1 MNDDLASGSAISM
14 AAQASH
20 VVSPLVVAAGTS
32 VAVKDAN
39 SDDKLNLDE
48 QCGDREKIVDK
59 EILRNGEAAA
69 CNTDNIDIDLD
80 DQAYHNAGTMR
91 YRKKTGSNNTDL
103 DSIEHLDFDDEEKKN
118 QGLEDDIDSVSLVC
132 LAR

>member
-1 MNDDLASGSAISM
+1 MNDDLATSSAISM
-14 AAQASH
+14 ASQATH
-20 VVSPLVVAAGTS
+20 IVSPLIVAAGAAGTNA
-32 VAVKDAN
+32 AVKDAN

-48 QCGDREKIVDK
+48 QCGDQEKIVDK
-59 EILRNGEAAA
+59 EILKNGEATA
-69 CNTDNIDIDLD
+69 CNTDNIDIDMD

-118 QGLEDDIDSVSLVC
+118 QGFDDIDSVSSTW
-132 LAR
+132 